1 MIIVENNT
9 LSIRPPH
16 SFLNYIVVTELLQT
30 GAYKTITKPT
40 ERVRSSDKEK
50 KTWNLFPRLYKVRII
65 SWGSQILVRST
76 KVER

>member
-50 KTWNLFPRLYKVRII
+50 KNMEPFPTSLQSKNN
-65 SWGSQILVRST
+65 ILGLSDPSET
-76 KVER
+76 H